1 MNLNSDR
8 LRLEIKRA
16 RVPFVLYLGLVGIG
30 LFAFWG
36 LYHNLNIQWPWDKTR
51 VVRAEFDNVKGVAP
65 GKHEVRIAGVKVGV
79 IKDAEAKDG
88 KAIVSLSLNEEFGPV
103 YKNARMRLRP
113 VTPLQDMYISI
124 ESRGDA
130 KAGELK
136 PGDLLK
142 AQSTETPVDI
152 SRVLN
157 TFDPDT
163 RTRLAGLLTDM
174 GKGFGDQ
181 GEELRRAFAS
191 AAPFLQEAGRLTK
204 AIADRRTSVARVVH
218 NLGNL
223 TAALNTRDR
232 QLTSLVSVGNDTLG
246 ELAQHDAALS
256 ATLGELPSTLARMRS
271 AFAELRSAQTELD
284 PTLRSL
290 KPVTDTLKPGLDAL
304 KEVSDDAVPALD
316 RLQPAVKR
324 LRPLA
329 RDLQPTS
336 LALSDSLS
344 KLAPT
349 LPRVDSA
356 TKKIT
361 RCYPTTQKFFQW
373 TPSVFKFY
381 DNKGVWPRGEL
392 LLGIAGLSLGTTKDP
407 ILRAGRSCIDGGP
420 DR

>member
-1 MNLNSDR
+1 MRFNSDR

-79 IKDAEAKDG
+79 IKAAEAKDG
-88 KAIVSLSLNEEFGPV
+88 KAILDLSLTEESGPI

-113 VTPLQDMYISI
+113 VTPLQDMYVSI
-124 ESRGDA
+124 ESRGDE
-130 KAGELK
+130 KAGTLE
-136 PGDLLK
+136 PSDLLK
-142 AQSTETPVDI
+142 AQSTESPVDI

-163 RTRLAGLLTDM
+163 RV
-174 GKGFGDQ
+174 
-181 GEELRRAFAS
+181 
-191 AAPFLQEAGRLTK
+191 RLTK

-218 NLGNL
+218 NLGDL
-223 TAALNTRDR
+223 TAALNTRDQ

-256 ATLGELPSTLARMRS
+256 ATLGELPSTLSRMRS

-284 PTLRSL
+284 PALRSL

-304 KEVSDDAVPALD
+304 KEVSEDAVPALN
-316 RLQPAVKR
+316 RLQPAAKR

-336 LALSDSLS
+336 LALRDSLT

-349 LPRVDSA
+349 LPRLDSA
-356 TKKIT
+356 TEKIT

-381 DNKGVWPRGEL
+381 DNKGAWPRGEL
-392 LLGIAGLSLGTTKDP
+392 VVGVSGLSLGTSKDP